1 MFNRCCTMF
10 FWLLFLISINGSENL
25 YAQRNYYVEIFSGA
39 AENLRCP
46 LIIKQKDQPTISTKA
61 EYSTRPFD
69 KSYYYA
75 VKFGFSTFK
84 KDWQI
89 QFIHHKLYLEN
100 LPVDVQHFEI
110 THGYNMLTLNKIFEL
125 RKFYFLIGAGIILPH
140 AQSEV
145 RHQKH
150 LSSGGIL
157 GSGYRITGPVGLLG
171 IGKNYQLIKHIYFNI
186 EGQVA
191 CSAAQVPI
199 AEGEAEVT
207 NLSLHGLFGFGYEF

>member
-1 MFNRCCTMF
+1 MSIRSCMIL
-10 FWLLFLISINGSENL
+10 FWLCFLISVNGSDNL
-25 YAQRNYYVEIFSGA
+25 YAQQNYYLEIFSGA

-46 LIIKQKDQPTISTKA
+46 LIIKQKDQPAISTKA

-69 KSYYYA
+69 KPYYYI

-84 KDWQI
+84 TDWQI

-100 LPVDVQHFEI
+100 LPADVQHFEI

-145 RHQKH
+145 RHKKL

-157 GSGYRITGPVGLLG
+157 GSGYYITGPVVLLG
-171 IGKNYQLIKHIYFNI
+171 IGKNYQLIKRLYLSI
-186 EGQVA
+186 EGQIA
-191 CSAAQVPI
+191 CSVAQVPI

-207 NLSLHGLFGFGYEF
+207 NLSMHGLLGFGYEF